1 MKMLINVF
9 LTRNNLMTDNKKPI
23 NLRLPED
30 RVLKIKAEAK
40 ANYRT
45 VTKQVLM
52 IIDKYYEEQSNGQ

>member
-1 MKMLINVF
+1 
-9 LTRNNLMTDNKKPI
+9 MTDNKKPI

-52 IIDKYYEEQSNGQ
+52 IIDKYYEEQSNG